1 MRTRNKTLS
10 RLRVVVV
17 MAFACVLVFDTV
29 GIMVNRV
36 TADEAARVAAQHAAE
51 AVLIGSVPP
60 ALWLST
66 ATAAA
71 RESLADQEGV
81 ELLDLR
87 VADGR
92 ATLSVRRTARVLL
105 AGRIRALRDEVTA
118 VVTASAPI
126 R

>member
-1 MRTRNKTLS
+1 MRTRNKTLG
-10 RLRVVVV
+10 RLRVIVV
-17 MAFACVLVFDTV
+17 MALACTLVFDTV

-51 AVLIGSVPP
+51 AVLMGSIPP
-60 ALWLST
+60 ALWLDT

-71 RESLADQEGV
+71 HESLADQNGV

-87 VADGR
+87 VEDGR
-92 ATLSVRRTARVLL
+92 ATLTVRRTARVLL
-105 AGRIRALRDEVTA
+105 AGRIRALRDKVTA